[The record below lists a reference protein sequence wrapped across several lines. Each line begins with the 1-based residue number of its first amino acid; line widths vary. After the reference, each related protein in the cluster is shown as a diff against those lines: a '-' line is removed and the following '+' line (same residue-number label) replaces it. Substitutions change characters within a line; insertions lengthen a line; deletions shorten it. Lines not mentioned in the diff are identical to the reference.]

1 MTAYRVE
8 ISDPFLLS
16 HRLRELGNDWQTVS
30 ENAMRDAMLVTGFLQ
45 AVWDRAPKSD
55 RARYASR
62 YRGVALDVLQKGREG
77 DPSSWTVK
85 LRTGWD
91 RAVMSGAET
100 TRERD
105 RRESAIQRLNE
116 YGMVRLANSLIP
128 GGNPKHNPLKVR
140 HTFGAVSLVLAS
152 SISYAAR
159 MHETLKPA
167 EGDYWTPGKDH
178 GWSAS
183 GTGNRYIEKPLE
195 DYQDKIVQEFA
206 YQIDRELSR
215 RGLL

>member
-1 MTAYRVE
+1 MTSYRVE
-8 ISDPFLLS
+8 ISDPLLLS
-16 HRLRELGNDWQTVS
+16 HRLRRLGTDWQTVS
-30 ENAMRDAMLVTGFLQ
+30 ENALRGAMLVTGFLQ

-62 YRGVALDVLQKGREG
+62 YRNVGLIVKERGAAG
-77 DPSSWTVK
+77 DPSSWTVE
-85 LRTGWD
+85 LQNGWD
-91 RAVMSGAET
+91 KRVMSWAET

-116 YGMVRLANSLIP
+116 YGMERLANSLVP
-128 GGNPKHNPLKVR
+128 DGNPKHNTLKVR
-140 HTFGAVSLVLAS
+140 HSSRTVSLVLSS

-159 MHETLKPA
+159 MHEALKPA

-178 GWSAS
+178 GWSAT
-183 GTGNRYIEKPLE
+183 GTGNRFVEKPLE
-195 DYQDKIVQEFA
+195 DFQDRIVEEFA
-206 YQIDRELSR
+206 NQIDSELAR